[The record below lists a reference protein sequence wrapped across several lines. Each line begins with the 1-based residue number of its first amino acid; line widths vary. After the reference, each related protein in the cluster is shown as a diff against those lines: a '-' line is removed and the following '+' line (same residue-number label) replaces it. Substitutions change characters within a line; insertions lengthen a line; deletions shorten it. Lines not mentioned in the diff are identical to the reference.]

1 MSRERMITRTVT
13 ATIANVMVV
22 EIKTAKAYTTQIAL
36 TGSYKDNN
44 DILKTLKKND
54 NEELVYAAIV
64 STETKETLYGMPESE
79 FMKYAK
85 ELPPRKVYE
94 Q

>member
-1 MSRERMITRTVT
+1 MAREKMVTRTVS
-13 ATIANVMVV
+13 ATIAKVMVV
-22 EIKTAKAYTTQIAL
+22 EIKTAKAYTIEFTL
-36 TGSYKDNN
+36 TGAFKDNN

-54 NEELVYAAIV
+54 NEELVYAAVV
-64 STETKETLYGMPESE
+64 STEVKETLYGMPESE

>member
-1 MSRERMITRTVT
+1 MITRTVT